1 MSTTTIGTGASALP
15 PLAIDRPALGAW
27 RTGNTDVEGVWHFDS
42 GRPGRQVLITALMH
56 GNEFCGASVLVRLLE
71 AGLRPHQGALTLA
84 LCNLAAFDRFD
95 PARPDA
101 SRFVDEDMNRLWTPP
116 SLADHDSLEARR
128 ARLLLSFVQRADWL
142 LDLHSMHEPSA
153 PLLLAG
159 AAPRHLALAR
169 RLGAPQHIV
178 VDRGHADGC
187 RLRDFAQFAPDG
199 RGDALSLLL
208 EAGYHFDPAAAD
220 TALDVTAR
228 FLALSEVIESR
239 HLDPAWFGPPP
250 TGRTVLTVTHAV
262 AARGMDF
269 RFTQPFTGLELI
281 EQAGTVIAHDGDHE
295 IRTPYGRCVLVMPS
309 VRQLRPGV
317 TVVRLAQAGT
327 A

>member
-1 MSTTTIGTGASALP
+1 MSTTTVPIGAGELQPSAI
-15 PLAIDRPALGAW
+15 ARPDLGAW
-27 RTGNTDVEGVWHFDS
+27 RTGNTEVEGVWHFDS

-56 GNEFCGASVLVRLLE
+56 GNEFSGASVLVRLLT

-101 SRFVDEDMNRLWTPP
+101 SRFVDDDMNRVWTPQ
-116 SLADHDSLEARR
+116 SLATRDSLEARR
-128 ARLLLSFVQRADWL
+128 ARLLLPFVQRADWL

-159 AAPRHLALAR
+159 AAPRHLTLAR

-208 EAGYHFDPAAAD
+208 EAGYHFDPAAAQ
-220 TALDVTAR
+220 TALDVTVR
-228 FLALSEVIESR
+228 FLALSEVIAAR
-239 HLDPAWFGPPP
+239 HLDPAWFRPPP
-250 TGRTVLTVTHAV
+250 PARTVLSVTHAV
-262 AARGMDF
+262 VARGTDF

-281 EQAGTVIAHDGDHE
+281 ERAGTVIAHDGDQA
-295 IRTPYGRCVLVMPS
+295 IRTPYDRCVLVMPS